1 MIGLIDRCV
10 YRFTWS
16 LIKLFDKIFFHIEF
30 QGRENLPR
38 QGGYILACN
47 HLSYIDPVIM
57 SQAQYRPVTFLA
69 RDTLFKHK
77 IFGFYISRL
86 GAIAIKRE
94 ASDFRALRATLKRLA
109 QGSPV
114 VLFPEGTRLGDDK
127 NAQPGIGFLAIK
139 SKVPVIPAYIQGSDK
154 VLPPGAKWFH
164 RHPIKVSLGKS
175 IHFKDGKDYAEI
187 AGDIM
192 DTIRSL
198 APQGNFS

>member
-1 MIGLIDRCV
+1 MMSWFDRCV
-10 YRFTWS
+10 YRLTWS
-16 LIKLFDKIFFHIEF
+16 LIKLFDKFFFHIEF
-30 QGRENLPR
+30 QGKENLPR
-38 QGGYILACN
+38 SGGYILACN
-47 HLSYIDPVIM
+47 HLSYMDPVIV
-57 SQAQYRPVTFLA
+57 SQAQYRPFTFLA

-77 IFGFYISRL
+77 VFGFYISRL
-86 GAIAIKRE
+86 GAISIKRE

-164 RHPIKVSLGKS
+164 RHPIKVYLGKPVR
-175 IHFKDGKDYAEI
+175 FTEGKDYSEI
-187 AGDIM
+187 AQEIM
-192 DTIRSL
+192 DSIRAL